1 MSMNVWIFSV
11 YFSGE
16 LCLFAMPLS
25 QPDQYSHNS
34 LLHFLS
40 ENRTSLI
47 GFLYFFLLSKAVNQI
62 VEIEKTEGGRGVG
75 WYAEHPG
82 KLWIKCFILI
92 IITNHGGTIRIIRR
106 KIIPQ
111 GRDKDWGRE
120 GRGGAAECKNPH
132 GMWLSPDNNIPR
144 LIAIMKFHFSIF
156 LIYTDTYINYL
167 GEVFQFPANHEF
179 ALKCFNCEIPRYI
192 NFHSLRMLS
201 SPSE

>member
-1 MSMNVWIFSV
+1 MYISQESSACLQCRSLSPINTATTAFCIFCQKTEPHSLD
-11 YFSGE
+11 F
-16 LCLFAMPLS
+16 LF
-25 QPDQYSHNS
+25 
-34 LLHFLS
+34 FL
-40 ENRTSLI
+40 
-47 GFLYFFLLSKAVNQI
+47 LLSKAGNHI
-62 VEIEKTEGGRGVG
+62 VEVEKSGGGWAVG
-75 WYAEHPG
+75 LYAEHPG
-82 KLWIKCFILI
+82 KLWIKGFILI

-111 GRDKDWGRE
+111 GRDKDWGWE
-120 GRGGAAECKNPH
+120 GKGGAAECENPH

-156 LIYTDTYINYL
+156 FIYTDTYINYL
-167 GEVFQFPANHEF
+167 GEVFQFPANREF